1 MQSYLFQVLVHT
13 LLLYDVQTV
22 KYRSVAILQGG
33 RPVRRPFQG
42 V

>member
-1 MQSYLFQVLVHT
+1 MQSYLFQALVHT
-13 LLLYDVQTV
+13 LLLYDVQTTV
-22 KYRSVAILQGG
+22 CRSVATLQEG